1 MKRSTLYRVV
11 RVIVILVAV
20 VPVLTALSLMFHFGS
35 DIWRAE
41 TELPEWITGGLDW
54 EMRDELTQIY
64 ACMRDR
70 AEEQMLVP
78 LEHGSLPDRRLIS
91 AINKAAA
98 DWEITGPSVC
108 EVELSYFDT
117 SGTDPVHLAF
127 RLTGAELQRGD
138 CL

>member
-1 MKRSTLYRVV
+1 MIRSILYRVV
-11 RVIVILVAV
+11 RAIVILVVV
-20 VPVLTALSLMFHFGS
+20 VPVFTALSLTFHFGP

-41 TELPEWITGGLDW
+41 TELPEWINGGPDL

-98 DWEITGPSVC
+98 DWEDTGRSVY
-108 EVELSYFDT
+108 EVELPYFDT

-127 RLTGAELQRGD
+127 RLTGAELQSGD

>member
-1 MKRSTLYRVV
+1 MKKSILFRAV
-11 RVIVILVAV
+11 RAIVILVVV
-20 VPVLTALSLMFHFGS
+20 VPAFAALGLTFHFGL

-41 TELPEWITGGLDW
+41 TELPEWINGGPDL
-54 EMRDELTQIY
+54 ELRDELGKIY

-98 DWEITGPSVC
+98 DWEDTGRSVY
-108 EVELSYFDT
+108 EVELPYFDT

-127 RLTGAELQRGD
+127 RLTGAELQSGD